1 MRHQRKA
8 KIVATLGPASD
19 DPATIRAL
27 AEAGVSVFRLNFSHG
42 SHADHRRRFA
52 AVRKAEKAVGRRLG
66 TMADLQG
73 PKLRLGEFK
82 DGRILLEEGKP
93 FRLDLSKRKGD
104 ATRAPLPHREV
115 FAVLKPKMDL
125 LLDDGLIR
133 LRVRKCG
140 PDFAETRVIT
150 GGALSNHKG
159 VNVPGVKLAI
169 SPLTAKDREDMRAAL
184 DMGVDWIALSFV
196 QRPEDVQKARKWI
209 NGRAA
214 VMTKLEKPAAIAYL
228 DDIVRLSDAIMVARG
243 DLGVELPPEDVP
255 SVQREIVRACR
266 KAGKP
271 VVIATQMLLSMVGS
285 PTPTRAEASD
295 VANAVYEGA
304 DAVMLST
311 ETAAGAYPVE
321 AAKMMDRI
329 IARVEQDA
337 HYQAIIDAERAA
349 PEATPADAI
358 TEAARQVAHTISAAA
373 IVTYTTSGSTTLR
386 AARARPDVPI
396 LCLTTRP
403 ETARQ
408 LTLAWGVHSAVS
420 EEIRDFNDMVAKAGR
435 VARQE
440 GIAKPGQRIVVTA
453 GMPFGTPGKTNILR
467 IATVRQ
473 R

>member
-1 MRHQRKA
+1 
-8 KIVATLGPASD
+8 
-19 DPATIRAL
+19 
-27 AEAGVSVFRLNFSHG
+27 
-42 SHADHRRRFA
+42 
-52 AVRKAEKAVGRRLG
+52 
-66 TMADLQG
+66 
-73 PKLRLGEFK
+73 
-82 DGRILLEEGKP
+82 
-93 FRLDLSKRKGD
+93 
-104 ATRAPLPHREV
+104 
-115 FAVLKPKMDL
+115 
-125 LLDDGLIR
+125 
-133 LRVRKCG
+133 
-140 PDFAETRVIT
+140 
-150 GGALSNHKG
+150 
-159 VNVPGVKLAI
+159 
-169 SPLTAKDREDMRAAL
+169 
-184 DMGVDWIALSFV
+184 
-196 QRPEDVQKARKWI
+196 
-209 NGRAA
+209 
-214 VMTKLEKPAAIAYL
+214 
-228 DDIVRLSDAIMVARG
+228 
-243 DLGVELPPEDVP
+243 
-255 SVQREIVRACR
+255 
-266 KAGKP
+266 
-271 VVIATQMLLSMVGS
+271 
-285 PTPTRAEASD
+285 
-295 VANAVYEGA
+295 
-304 DAVMLST
+304 MLST